1 MHGTT
6 FGGGPLAC
14 AAAVE
19 FLNVI
24 DREKLLKQ
32 TQQLGN
38 YFLEQLR
45 ALDSRHAAIAD
56 VRGVGLMI
64 GVELDSADL
73 AKEVVKQMLDRK
85 IIINRT
91 HETTLRFLP
100 PFIVTRKQID
110 EVVKTLD
117 QVLTNCASAT
127 DAGAS
132 AGPQKRLQK
141 VIGRGAH

>member
-6 FGGGPLAC
+6 LGGGPLAC

-24 DREKLLKQ
+24 DREKLLKK
-32 TQQLGN
+32 TQELGS

-56 VRGVGLMI
+56 VRGVGLMV
-64 GVELDSADL
+64 GVELDSTDL

-100 PFIVTRKQID
+100 PFIVTRGQID
-110 EVVKTLD
+110 EVVKALD
-117 QVLTNCASAT
+117 QVLT
-127 DAGAS
+127 
-132 AGPQKRLQK
+132 
-141 VIGRGAH
+141 I